1 MIIIL
6 LGPPGAGKGTQAQRL
21 EREHGLKQLSTGDML
36 RAAAKSGTDVGLRA
50 KEVMDRGE
58 LVSDDIVVQIIA
70 EALTREECVN
80 GYILDGFPRTV
91 AQAGAL
97 DAMLE
102 QRGVKLDAV
111 VEIVVPEDVLVERIS
126 GRFACAKCGATYHD
140 TFHRPK
146 TDGVC
151 DVCGAH
157 EFVRRD
163 DDRPDAVRQR
173 LKVYKA
179 QTEPLLPYYRE
190 RGILIRID
198 GDRPMDAVA
207 AEIDRA
213 LGIENLEPPEC
224 DGDDGTGTAG

>member
-36 RAAAKSGTDVGLRA
+36 RAAAKSGTEIGLKA

-70 EALTREECVN
+70 EALTRDDCVN
-80 GYILDGFPRTV
+80 GYILDGFPRTL

-102 QRGVKLDAV
+102 ERGKRLNAV
-111 VEIVVPEDVLVERIS
+111 VEIVVPEELVVERIS
-126 GRFACAKCGATYHD
+126 GRFICAQCGATYHD
-140 TFHRPK
+140 KYRLPK
-146 TDGVC
+146 NDMVC
-151 DVCGAH
+151 DVCGSTK
-157 EFVRRD
+157 FIRRD
-163 DDRPDAVRQR
+163 DDKPEAVRER
-173 LKVYKA
+173 LKAYRA

-190 RGILIRID
+190 RGVLIQI
-198 GDRPMDAVA
+198 
-207 AEIDRA
+207 
-213 LGIENLEPPEC
+213 
-224 DGDDGTGTAG
+224 DGTGSVDEVARAIDEVLGIVDLKPPSCEDGGKT

>member
-36 RAAAKSGTDVGLRA
+36 RSAAKSGTDVGLRA

-70 EALTREECVN
+70 EALTRDEKVN

-102 QRGVKLDAV
+102 QRGTKLNAV

-126 GRFACAKCGATYHD
+126 GRFTCAGCGATYHD
-140 TFHRPK
+140 KFHLPK
-146 TDGVC
+146 KDCVC
-151 DVCGAH
+151 DECGGT
-157 EFVRRD
+157 EFLRRD

-198 GDRPMDAVA
+198 GNRPMDEVA
-207 AEIDRA
+207 AEIDRQ
-213 LGIENLEPPEC
+213 LGIENLKPPK
-224 DGDDGTGTAG
+224 GDDADAAGTAG